1 MILSL
6 EMRCSI
12 RCNDC
17 SVRNPLPGLRE
28 KANCVQCGTLCDN
41 VAVHADACTGGITYD
56 FGGYHDC
63 IAEALIEADGFV
75 LADGDGYII
84 PTRLVRKPAT
94 CSCGTALPIPEADAK
109 NVTCS
114 SCKDVIAVRW
124 PDDSTRKWDAR
135 IWCIVGDSNETEGN
149 PSHAQHGATNQP
161 AKKEAQVIACKQCG
175 AALVPEGNRRTAT
188 CTYCHAVNF
197 LSDAQ
202 RTQLFP
208 KSLDHPFFLLY
219 QLTDEKVLSMI
230 NGLKDLEHSGR
241 KGRARV
247 RAEIAARQKE
257 EGDRILAES
266 GPLDHE
272 AAAKIAKRDD
282 LTDEQTRHF
291 DSRLTDQDR
300 KALRGGKVS
309 AQICTLWATS
319 SDADVRAY
327 AATHLEAD
335 SSLVDALAKDPDADV
350 RARIAQRK
358 TITAE
363 MVKTLSKDPDAN
375 VSAAA
380 KKNPKYVPGFFEK
393 LFS

>member
-28 KANCVQCGTLCDN
+28 KTNCVQCGTLCD
-41 VAVHADACTGGITYD
+41 VIAVHKDACTGGVTYN
-56 FGGYHDC
+56 FGGYHDSVT
-63 IAEALIEADGFV
+63 EALIEEDGFV
-75 LADGDGYII
+75 LAEGDGYII

-94 CSCGTALPIPEADAK
+94 CSCGAALPIPEADATS
-109 NVTCS
+109 VTCS

-135 IWCIVGDSNETEGN
+135 IWCIVGDSNEHDEAKHTK
-149 PSHAQHGATNQP
+149 
-161 AKKEAQVIACKQCG
+161 KKEGEVIACKQCG
-175 AALVPEGNRRTAT
+175 AALAPEGNRRTAT

-219 QLTDEKVLSMI
+219 RLTDEKVLAMV
-230 NGLKDLEHSGR
+230 NGMKDLEHGGR

-257 EGDRILAES
+257 EDDRVLAES

-272 AAAKIAKRDD
+272 AAVKIAKRDD
-282 LTDEQTRHF
+282 LTDEQMRHF
-291 DSRLTDQDR
+291 DSRLTDKDR

-309 AQICTLWATS
+309 APICTLWATS
-319 SDADVRAY
+319 ADADVRAY

-335 SSLVDALAKDPDADV
+335 SPLIDPLVKDHDAGV
-350 RARIAQRK
+350 RAQVARRNS
-358 TITAE
+358 ITAAQINLLTNDE
-363 MVKTLSKDPDAN
+363 DAS
-375 VSAAA
+375 VRAAVA
-380 KKNPKYVPGFFEK
+380 
-393 LFS
+393 SSQHT